1 MAQAMT
7 RIEDAYWTLQV
18 DPTRPIPLTP
28 EEPEDFMY
36 EMCGKILCGTIEPEK
51 ERIAGRFRVYYADF
65 ESAENHG
72 VSAFEVLDTH
82 QHTCEYAEAI
92 LGSNE
97 TPFSERLQKLL
108 EDEIWNFNLLILDRV
123 EILPKYRGG
132 GVGLLV
138 LTALIERFGAGTG
151 VVGMKPFPLQLEPKE
166 SRDSSGWAK
175 RLRLDDLP
183 RDEKMAKKK
192 LKRYYGKLGFVE
204 MKSTPFMFRS
214 TAWELPSVEQLRA
227 GEY

>member
-1 MAQAMT
+1 
-7 RIEDAYWTLQV
+7 
-18 DPTRPIPLTP
+18 
-28 EEPEDFMY
+28 
-36 EMCGKILCGTIEPEK
+36 
-51 ERIAGRFRVYYADF
+51 
-65 ESAENHG
+65 
-72 VSAFEVLDTH
+72 
-82 QHTCEYAEAI
+82 
-92 LGSNE
+92 
-97 TPFSERLQKLL
+97 LQKLL

-123 EILPKYRGG
+123 EILPKYRG
-132 GVGLLV
+132 
-138 LTALIERFGAGTG
+138 AG

-214 TAWELPSVEQLRA
+214 MAWELPSVEQLRA
-227 GEY
+227 

>member
-1 MAQAMT
+1 MAGAMT
-7 RIEDAYWTLQV
+7 RIENSYWTLQV
-18 DPTRPIPLTP
+18 DPTRPISLTP
-28 EEPEDFMY
+28 EEPEEFMY
-36 EMCGKILCGTIEPEK
+36 EVCGRILCGTIEAEK
-51 ERIAGRFRVYYADF
+51 DRIAGRFRVYYADF

-72 VSAFEVLDTH
+72 VSPFEVLDTH

-92 LGSNE
+92 LDSNE
-97 TPFSERLQKLL
+97 APFSERLQKLL
-108 EDEIWNFNLLILDRV
+108 GDEIWNFNLLILDRV

-138 LTALIERFGAGTG
+138 LTTLIERFGAGAG
-151 VVGMKPFPLQLEPKE
+151 VVGMKPFPLQLEPKQ
-166 SRDSSGWAK
+166 SRDSGWAK